1 VFITRIRH
9 SRILPIPDILQ
20 AMGVAP
26 HTPITAETETEDYN
40 DENEN
45 EVIDGPNESSP
56 SDDVKPLARIREL
69 EVIFFASVI
78 SFPRTHYLL
87 ADGAPALTCTSR
99 GSEALTC
106 QVGTWGIAT
115 EKSRYRS
122 Y

>member
-9 SRILPIPDILQ
+9 SRILPIQDVLQ

-69 EVIFFASVI
+69 EVIFFCFSDIFSSDSLSSCRWSSSAYV
-78 SFPRTHYLL
+78 H
-87 ADGAPALTCTSR
+87 
-99 GSEALTC
+99 
-106 QVGTWGIAT
+106 
-115 EKSRYRS
+115 K
-122 Y
+122 